1 MKRIK
6 MSRNEDGLTL
16 IEILAS
22 LVIISIV
29 LISFSTILLQATK
42 HTKYNEEKLTE
53 VDIAEEVI
61 GKIRATD
68 KSCGTIKT
76 EVEAVDYKDYYKVE
90 LICEEEDLGD
100 LPVSLGRATVTV
112 TSKSELNTQ
121 KRSSFMTE
129 TYYKKDG
136 ER

>member
-1 MKRIK
+1 MKRMKIYH
-6 MSRNEDGLTL
+6 NEDGLTL

-29 LISFSTILLQATK
+29 LISFSTILLQAMK

-61 GKIRATD
+61 GKIRAAD

-76 EVEAVDYKDYYKVE
+76 EVEDANYKDYYRVE
-90 LICEEEDLGD
+90 LTCEESVEEI
-100 LPVSLGRATVTV
+100 PVSLGRATVAV

-121 KRSSFMTE
+121 KKSSFVTE